1 MSINAVYQ
9 PISIDYEKSCQPKQI
24 LLGCNMDTSSKG
36 GVSKVFFVK
45 SSAQIT
51 KVVPMT
57 GQVKIS
63 GFVNIKVVYLNTDKQ
78 CESFDYITDFVED
91 IGCEALTEDMQV
103 RVSAKVVDSE
113 YQINGDQIKIQVVV
127 ELRPIFVERQT
138 QQYVVSAEG
147 ALIKDSQSCNQTFVD
162 YVDREI
168 EIVEEYDSGMNVEK
182 ILFFDVNACVDD
194 VSTAGDI
201 VSVKGRTDVEIIYLA
216 EGKIIEKAMDL
227 PFEEE
232 WREKTSDLVAKVQAS
247 VKNSKLVLQGTQD
260 SAVMRVEALCKL
272 GGVVMSEN
280 CLETVEDMFCPQE
293 ELDCKYSACEY
304 DRQAQPLHCHIEV
317 TGSET
322 IDDISADVKQV
333 LAAHAV
339 NCSIAD
345 VSGKDEMTISGMAE
359 VAIVYLDENDEV
371 DCKNIEIPFVE
382 KCQYGLGNDK
392 LTDCNPYVK
401 DITVKVKRDREFEV
415 NLDIDV
421 AMDIAERTVVKGI
434 SEVVEG
440 EARQVDRVAISIYTP
455 KQGESLWD
463 VAKQLAVSDK
473 EIIAQNPGVG
483 DVMTGAERLVV
494 YRELKV

>member
-45 SSAQIT
+45 SNAQIT

-63 GFVNIKVVYLNTDKQ
+63 GYVNIKVVYLNTEKR

-91 IGCEALTEDMQV
+91 IECDGLTEDMQV
-103 RVSAKVVDSE
+103 RVNAKVVDSE
-113 YQINGDQIKIQVVV
+113 YQIGGDQIKIQVVV
-127 ELRPIFVERQT
+127 ELRPIFVESKT

-147 ALIKDSQSCNQTFVD
+147 ALVKDSESCNQSFVD
-162 YVDREI
+162 FVDREI
-168 EIVEEYDSGMNVEK
+168 EIAEEYDSGMNVEK
-182 ILFFDVNACVDD
+182 ILFFDVTAGVDD
-194 VSTAGDI
+194 VSCTGDI
-201 VSVKGRTDVEIIYLA
+201 VSVKGRANVEIIYLA
-216 EGKIIEKAMDL
+216 EGKVIEKSMDL

-232 WREKTSDLVAKVQAS
+232 WRKKTSDLVVKAQAS
-247 VKNSKLVLQGTQD
+247 IKNSKLVLQGTQD

-280 CLETVEDMFCPQE
+280 CLETVEDMFCPE
-293 ELDCKYSACEY
+293 AEVDCQYSVCDY
-304 DRQAQPLHCHIEV
+304 NRQTQPLHCHINAS
-317 TGSET
+317 GSEA
-322 IDDISADVKQV
+322 IDDSAADVKQV

-339 NCSIAD
+339 NCTVAD
-345 VSGKDEMTISGMAE
+345 VSGREEMTISGMAE
-359 VAIVYLDENDEV
+359 VAVIYLDENDEV
-371 DCKNIEIPFVE
+371 DCKRVEVPFVE
-382 KCQYGLGNDK
+382 KCQYGLGDDK
-392 LTDCNPYVK
+392 LMDCTPYVK
-401 DITVKVKRDREFEV
+401 DVTVKVKRDREFEI

-421 AMDIAERTVVKGI
+421 TMDIAQRTIVKGI

-473 EIIAQNPGVG
+473 EILAQNPDIG
-483 DVMTGAERLVV
+483 DVMTGEERLVV